1 MTITQGSA
9 EIESPRAFAQRIGVT
24 FSDFSLLTR
33 ALTHRSYLNEH
44 PEALE
49 DNERLEFLGDAVLD
63 FLVGAWLYHRFPE
76 MREGPLTRMRS
87 SLVRTEQLA
96 EFGEQI
102 DLGAA
107 LRLGRGEEVSGGRE
121 RPALLCA
128 AFEALT
134 GAIYLDAGIPGVKAF
149 IDPFLENVLEDVYN
163 AGETRDPKSRLQEW
177 TQAHG
182 QGAPSYRVIAATGPD
197 HAKKFEIEVFIQ
209 GKSYGRGS
217 GHSKQIAAKAAARK
231 ALKKLG
237 LD

>member
-1 MTITQGSA
+1 MDMTQGFP
-9 EIESPRAFAQRIGVT
+9 ETESPRAFAQRIEIE
-24 FSDFSLLTR
+24 FSDISLLTR

-76 MREGPLTRMRS
+76 MKEGPLTRMRS
-87 SLVRTEQLA
+87 ALVRTEQLA
-96 EFGEQI
+96 DFAFQI

-107 LRLGRGEEVSGGRE
+107 LRLGRGEDVSGGRE

-134 GAIYLDAGIPGVKAF
+134 GAVYLDAGIPAVQDF
-149 IDPFLENVLEDVYN
+149 INPLLDSVLEDVYN
-163 AGETRDPKSRLQEW
+163 GGETRDPKSRLQEW
-177 TQAHG
+177 TQARG
-182 QGAPSYRVIAATGPD
+182 RGAPTYRVVAATGPD
-197 HAKKFEIEVFIQ
+197 HAKKFEIEVSIQ
-209 GKSYGRGS
+209 GKSYGRGK
-217 GHSKQIAAKAAARK
+217 GLSKQMAAKAAAHN
-231 ALKKLG
+231 ALRKLG